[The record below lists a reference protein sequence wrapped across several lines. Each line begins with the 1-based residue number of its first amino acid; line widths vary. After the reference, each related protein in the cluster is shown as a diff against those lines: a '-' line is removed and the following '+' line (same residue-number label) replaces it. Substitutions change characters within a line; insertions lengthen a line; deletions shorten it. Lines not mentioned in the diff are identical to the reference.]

1 MRSSLRVKRGMSILE
16 RMMLIFR
23 LATRRLAKNMFN
35 PEKVVAVVLAGGR
48 GERFWPRSRRATP
61 KQLLN
66 ITSERPL
73 VLETWDRIK
82 HITPNERIILVSDPR
97 LTTSLVRVLPDLLP
111 DNVIVEPE
119 GRNTAASVAL
129 AASVVKERWGNDAL
143 MMVLPS
149 DHYISN
155 VQAFAKAVNAALTV
169 AAEGCDLV
177 TLGMRPTRPETGY
190 GYIEIPSEARDVDGQ
205 HVYRVIRFTE
215 KPGMHQ
221 AIMFLQGGMH
231 LWNSGMFFWR
241 VDVIWSALE
250 QHFPAAT
257 NALVN
262 LPCNDGENRSRILA
276 QNYSC
281 IPREPIDRAVMEK
294 ASNISVVDAY
304 FPWDDVGN
312 WESLERIKEPDNERN
327 IVVSGEH
334 VSIDTYNC
342 IINSTGPLVA
352 TIGVNDLIIVAEK
365 DAILVFPK
373 GRGEEVKKIVEKL
386 GEMGD
391 KRNLL

>member
-1 MRSSLRVKRGMSILE
+1 
-16 RMMLIFR
+16 
-23 LATRRLAKNMFN
+23 MFN

-82 HITPNERIILVSDPR
+82 HITPSERIILVSDPR

-155 VQAFAKAVNAALTV
+155 VQAFAKAVKAALNV

-221 AIMFLQGGMH
+221 AITFLQGGMH

-262 LPCNDGENRSRILA
+262 LPGNDGENRTRILA

-342 IINSTGPLVA
+342 IINSAGPLVA

-386 GEMGD
+386 NEMGD